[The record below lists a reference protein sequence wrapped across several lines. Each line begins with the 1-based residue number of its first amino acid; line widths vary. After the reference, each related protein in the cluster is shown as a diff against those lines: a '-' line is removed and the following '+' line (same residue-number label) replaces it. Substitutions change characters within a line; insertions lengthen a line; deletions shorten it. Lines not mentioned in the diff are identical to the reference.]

1 MKIIIK
7 RFLVILNIYRV
18 FPIWLMIMSC
28 EEKTRNEIELEMRYW
43 EKLAKMDEPS
53 SFLLL
58 GRLLLDYR
66 EYRNL
71 IQHRLRYLSGGGYW
85 KYIVAKILFPPMSTL
100 YLNTRNIGVPLYI
113 QHGFSTVVAAKE
125 IGKYCYINQQV
136 TVGWT
141 FEDEPPT
148 IGNGVRITAGAKVL
162 GKIKIDDNVI
172 IGANAVVVKD
182 IAEASIVGGVPAKII
197 GTNETHKLYQ

>member
-1 MKIIIK
+1 
-7 RFLVILNIYRV
+7 
-18 FPIWLMIMSC
+18 MIMSC

-136 TVGWT
+136 TVGWS

-162 GKIKIDDNVI
+162 GKIKIGDNVI

-182 IAEASIVGGVPAKII
+182 VAEASIVGGVPAKII

>member
-71 IQHRLRYLSGGGYW
+71 IQHRLRYLSGG
-85 KYIVAKILFPPMSTL
+85 
-100 YLNTRNIGVPLYI
+100 
-113 QHGFSTVVAAKE
+113 
-125 IGKYCYINQQV
+125 
-136 TVGWT
+136 
-141 FEDEPPT
+141 
-148 IGNGVRITAGAKVL
+148 VL
-162 GKIKIDDNVI
+162 EVY
-172 IGANAVVVKD
+172 
-182 IAEASIVGGVPAKII
+182 SC
-197 GTNETHKLYQ
+197 